1 MPSIPKTTICGEL
14 GCKNARSKYNQYCIQ
29 HGGRD
34 EQRYNQKYNQDRKA
48 YNDMYNTRQWL
59 TLRQIQL
66 SKNPICCACQAEG
79 VITPAKVVDHIFPWS
94 QISPQAFFINKF
106 QSLCTAHHSE
116 KTQLEQKGI
125 YRAYGTPSKDFTQSD
140 YGRVMNV
147 NDPSE
152 SH

>member
-1 MPSIPKTTICGEL
+1 MPSIPKTTTCGEL

-34 EQRYNQKYNQDRKA
+34 EQRFNQKYNKERKA
-48 YNDMYNTRQWL
+48 FNDMYNTRQWL

-66 SKNPICCACQAEG
+66 SRNPICCACQANG
-79 VITPAKVVDHIFPWS
+79 IITPAKVVDHLFPWA
-94 QISPQAFFINKF
+94 QISEQAFFINRF

-125 YRAYGTPSKDFTQSD
+125 YRAYGTPNRD
-140 YGRVMNV
+140 YTGADYSRVMGT
-147 NDPSE
+147 NDPST
-152 SH
+152 